1 MLLLGCCVLNEAMLT
16 GESVPQR
23 KEALG
28 EDDDES
34 GVLQADTT
42 HRRHVLFGGTELLD
56 ATCVPEHAGEP
67 GCPEPRAALRGVPV
81 YPFLQDS
88 REFLSLSRERSL
100 SFENV
105 SQALSEYF
113 GQRRSGGSGDSATTD
128 TPVHSLSL
136 SLSLET
142 LDTL

>member
-100 SFENV
+100 SREC
-105 SQALSEYF
+105 LT
-113 GQRRSGGSGDSATTD
+113 GSLRVFRATTERWVWRQRYD
-128 TPVHSLSL
+128 RHTGPLSLSL
-136 SLSLET
+136 SLS
-142 LDTL
+142 